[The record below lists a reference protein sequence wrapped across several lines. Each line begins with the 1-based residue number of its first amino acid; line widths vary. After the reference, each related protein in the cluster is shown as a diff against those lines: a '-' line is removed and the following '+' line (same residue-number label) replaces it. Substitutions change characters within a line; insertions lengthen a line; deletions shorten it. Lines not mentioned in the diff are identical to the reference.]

1 MDAPHASWHP
11 ALMPNTMADV
21 VLHEPTTHTATPSD
35 AIPDEYR
42 DTWEAAPAREEDDR
56 EGRGQAQVHEHDG
69 WFPDYGTGNAARQGS
84 KPPSASQQHKSSM
97 SFARTVSHD
106 VNWTDDEDPESNVA
120 HTESGEGDDDDFFRQ
135 LCPADQ
141 TAPVPEAAPAHS
153 DKIAVSA
160 GADELDAEAGIE
172 DLDAKWKELLA
183 DDDTECFL
191 LDESADEKKEM
202 DPAAFFGD
210 DDEGFLEDDE
220 APVPAPVQ
228 PAVGATQAT
237 TAQDEFGL
245 ANGRYAPRAQPTR
258 TASQPLPNPYLPAA
272 PVLPARSTTAYA
284 HPNAPPFAERPP
296 VAYSSYPN
304 PASVPPPA
312 AALAYAAAPPARPQP
327 SKEHSFVTAKGGY
340 QSPYDLPMEVVK
352 PKKRG
357 SSLNK
362 LQRATAAPSAP
373 PSVGMPPR
381 SVSYAQAPRSSHAVA
396 SSITPPGSSH
406 SGLSSSSQAASKPPP
421 RPAPQKDKFFEDL
434 PMTAKLR
441 PGLRHGS
448 KSLSSPAANAP
459 FGPPQSGQ
467 PPTPPHMAPPPTQV
481 MLPPT
486 HGMPPPAQP
495 ASSTTDAASLV
506 APERVSP
513 YAPLQGAAWS
523 RNPPA
528 PSASTRFSPAPSTP
542 QTSGGM
548 PAVANRY
555 SPAPPN
561 PRPHSAGHHAPGT
574 AHATPPALPHQ
585 PRTSSPLAHFETSSD
600 RSRAQG
606 PEGGPSE
613 RRSNSQYEARLHRVP
628 SLPPTRE
635 VEEDEPAPAAS
646 SDEFGS
652 GQLPYRPRQTPPP
665 PPVPTAAMSNLS
677 PPKRDT
683 SPYSRPPPGAA
694 AEFAPPARPQ
704 TQAPESLFGTRPAS
718 VAAPPVPRPSS
729 AQSPT
734 SPRSLGYMMP
744 TITSPPAT
752 HAAPVPSTL
761 HRPRA
766 SAHNLD
772 VIPPTDGRENDQL
785 QRWRGSP
792 LISWGV
798 GGTVA
803 TMFPKEVPRYGGLD
817 QAVPMAV
824 RSPGDVKI
832 KTVKDVTP
840 LAERLSKFPG
850 PLKGK
855 AKKKETVAWLTSGI
869 EGLEQGLSASLSSHA
884 HTSHDAKREAERL
897 LLWKILRVLVEHDGL
912 LEGNPDVERAV
923 RAVLSPSAAGG
934 ATSPAY
940 TIGASLS
947 STSPPLTVAQP
958 VQADTVD
965 SAAMEQI
972 RQHLSNGEREKAV
985 WAAADKRLWGHAM
998 LIANTWSPA
1007 LYRQVA
1013 QEFVKKEV
1021 NLPGRNSES
1030 LAALYEVLSGNHED
1044 SVDELVPV
1052 HARAGLQLVAK
1063 DSPSGV
1069 STDGMAGLDK
1079 WRETL
1084 GLILSNRSPE
1094 DARAI
1099 NSLGCLLAGYGRAEA
1114 AHICFIF
1121 SRSRTVFG
1129 GLDDPQSHLV
1139 LVGSD
1144 HKRQSEQFAKEIE
1157 PLLLSEV
1164 YEYGLGLASSSSI
1177 AVACPHLAPYKFQH
1191 ALALAEYG
1199 YRDKALQYCDAI
1211 ANAITAQTKRS
1222 PYHHYVLE
1230 AAVDD
1235 LTKRLKLAPKE
1246 DSGSWISKPSMTK
1259 VSDSVWNRFTQF
1271 VAGDE
1276 DEHAGQRSP
1285 KDGGIESGPFA
1296 RVAGGTPTISRSPS
1310 VANLEGLGAANA
1322 GVPGHPSG
1330 PAALAHGSSAFG
1342 PPPQPATQASSRY
1355 APSAARPTGANPY
1368 EPGPAYTKPNRSSSE
1383 MARPWQEMHPNAYPA
1398 AQPPSYGYEP
1408 PALTPY
1414 EPSSREKPV
1423 ETANGSTF
1431 EPPSFPSYGYEPPSY
1446 QPDSEPTQTD
1456 DSGEE
1461 CGTKPKKKG
1470 IMYDDDDGI
1479 SAPNPATKNKEERDR
1494 ENAEMFRKIAEEEGE
1509 RGPCG
1514 AREAKL
1520 AY

>member
-245 ANGRYAPRAQPTR
+245 ANGRAK
-258 TASQPLPNPYLPAA
+258 
-272 PVLPARSTTAYA
+272 
-284 HPNAPPFAERPP
+284 RPP

-381 SVSYAQAPRSSHAVA
+381 S
-396 SSITPPGSSH
+396 
-406 SGLSSSSQAASKPPP
+406 
-421 RPAPQKDKFFEDL
+421 KDKFFEDL

-459 FGPPQSGQ
+459 FGPPQS
-467 PPTPPHMAPPPTQV
+467 
-481 MLPPT
+481 
-486 HGMPPPAQP
+486 

-506 APERVSP
+506 APER
-513 YAPLQGAAWS
+513 
-523 RNPPA
+523 
-528 PSASTRFSPAPSTP
+528 
-542 QTSGGM
+542 
-548 PAVANRY
+548 
-555 SPAPPN
+555 
-561 PRPHSAGHHAPGT
+561 
-574 AHATPPALPHQ
+574 
-585 PRTSSPLAHFETSSD
+585 
-600 RSRAQG
+600 
-606 PEGGPSE
+606 
-613 RRSNSQYEARLHRVP
+613 
-628 SLPPTRE
+628 
-635 VEEDEPAPAAS
+635 
-646 SDEFGS
+646 
-652 GQLPYRPRQTPPP
+652 
-665 PPVPTAAMSNLS
+665 
-677 PPKRDT
+677 
-683 SPYSRPPPGAA
+683 
-694 AEFAPPARPQ
+694 
-704 TQAPESLFGTRPAS
+704 
-718 VAAPPVPRPSS
+718 
-729 AQSPT
+729 
-734 SPRSLGYMMP
+734 
-744 TITSPPAT
+744 
-752 HAAPVPSTL
+752 
-761 HRPRA
+761 
-766 SAHNLD
+766 
-772 VIPPTDGRENDQL
+772 
-785 QRWRGSP
+785 
-792 LISWGV
+792 
-798 GGTVA
+798 
-803 TMFPKEVPRYGGLD
+803 EVPRYGGLD

-1494 ENAEMFRKIAEEEGE
+1494 ENAEMFRKIAEEEAKRDAATKTTKKGWGFGTWFAGGSKKE
-1509 RGPCG
+1509 AAAPADKASSTSSPIKPIR
-1514 AREAKL
+1514 AKL
-1520 AY
+1520 GEANSFVYDPNLKRWVNKNASAEDGSAAAKSTPPPPRTSSSSSASLAAAPPRPAAATPPPTSSSRVPSPMGPPPSSRVATPASDGGGPPAWAAGGLVAGRPPSMMRSASAMSAASSRPPSRATPSLSATSSIDDLLAAGPKRPGAKKSRKSGRYVDVMAKP